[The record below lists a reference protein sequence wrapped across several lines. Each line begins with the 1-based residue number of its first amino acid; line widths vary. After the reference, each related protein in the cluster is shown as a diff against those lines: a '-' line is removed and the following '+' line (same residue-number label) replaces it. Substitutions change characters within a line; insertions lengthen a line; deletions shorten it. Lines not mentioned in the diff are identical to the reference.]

1 MLRQLRSAKV
11 LMNSSQPENVHK
23 LLGLIRRRRRDLRG
37 FVDNAQPT
45 GKRLTNVNIIFG
57 GLAAV
62 FTTTPLIWGKPIL
75 GVFGES
81 NPGSPAWKW
90 LLGLAACSSLLSTTA
105 AGIYR
110 QRDIAARLVT
120 AETNIAKLTVLEAQL
135 ELEQAPFAQAVEE
148 YKKAVEEYKK
158 IINDTSFI
166 LSDPDAGPIKGEIK
180 KPRGSQAVDRRK
192 IRCSG
197 SSRGIGEEDHLWL
210 AVEIKNYIWP
220 KGSEIF
226 VDPKKGTWECA
237 ISEPGGAEEFCLALY
252 VATKEAHKEINDWQ
266 TDCDR
271 TGNYEGLRKVPGLT
285 KIDWIDGLHQ
295 HAAGHRMR
303 WWWSSAAR

>member
-1 MLRQLRSAKV
+1 
-11 LMNSSQPENVHK
+11 
-23 LLGLIRRRRRDLRG
+23 
-37 FVDNAQPT
+37 
-45 GKRLTNVNIIFG
+45 LTNVNIIFG
-57 GLAAV
+57 ALAAG
-62 FTTTPLIWGKPIL
+62 FTITPLIGGKAIL
-75 GVFGES
+75 DVLGES
-81 NPGSPAWKW
+81 TSGSPAWKW
-90 LLGLAACSSLLSTTA
+90 FLGLAACSSLLSTTA
-105 AGIYR
+105 AGIYK

-120 AETNIAKLTVLEAQL
+120 AEANIAKLTVLETQL
-135 ELEQAPFAQAVEE
+135 ELEQSPFAQ
-148 YKKAVEEYKK
+148 AVEEYKK

-180 KPRGSQAVDRRK
+180 KPRESQAVDRRK

-252 VATKEAHKEINDWQ
+252 VVTKEAHQKINDWQ

-271 TGNYEGLRKVPGLT
+271 TGNYEGLQEFPGLT

-295 HAAGHRMR
+295 HASGRGMR
-303 WWWSSAAR
+303 LWRSSAKELPPPDSEGPSRAK